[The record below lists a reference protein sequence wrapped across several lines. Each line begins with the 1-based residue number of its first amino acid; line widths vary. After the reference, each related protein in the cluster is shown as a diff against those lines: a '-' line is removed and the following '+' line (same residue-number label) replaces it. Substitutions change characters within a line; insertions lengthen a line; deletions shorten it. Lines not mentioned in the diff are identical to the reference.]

1 MSNITWP
8 TRKGFLKQIATGALS
23 SLLIPTTAIAVEQ
36 SDSISDRYSLYKNGV
51 TAKELWENAS
61 NQAIVENGN
70 ITYKYSDGKTNRQL
84 QKNTRTR
91 KTSQA
96 STALTVAGVPD
107 SIHAVAVCKVTAE
120 HRISTLYDTWL
131 SCTTSQVGH
140 TYASDSIIDSGRTL
154 AIYYVATISNYFNF
168 SQALE
173 AYAEFGPSGARY
185 MRANW
190 V

>member
-1 MSNITWP
+1 M
-8 TRKGFLKQIATGALS
+8 LS
-23 SLLIPTTAIAVEQ
+23 SNLTQFLTDIPCTKMEIQPRSCGKTHRI
-36 SDSISDRYSLYKNGV
+36 R
-51 TAKELWENAS
+51 
-61 NQAIVENGN
+61 VENSN
-70 ITYKYSDGKTNRQL
+70 ITYKYSDGKNNRQL
-84 QKNTRTR
+84 QKTTRTR

-107 SIHAVAVCKVTAE
+107 SIRAVAVYKVTAE
-120 HRISTLYDTWL
+120 RRISTLFDTWL

-140 TYASDSIIDSGRTL
+140 TYASYSIIDSGRTL
-154 AIYYVATISNYFNF
+154 AIYYATTISNYFNS

-173 AYAEFGPSGARY
+173 ACAKFGPSGARY